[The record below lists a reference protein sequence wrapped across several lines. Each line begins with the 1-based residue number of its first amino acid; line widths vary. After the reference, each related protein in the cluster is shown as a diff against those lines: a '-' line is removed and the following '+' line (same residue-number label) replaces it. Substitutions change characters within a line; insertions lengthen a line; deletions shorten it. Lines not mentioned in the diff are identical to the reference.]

1 MSDSLTM
8 RKVVD
13 HLYTL
18 REGDLLYSTD
28 VHYIQSAVS
37 FFYDYEMNRDYNE
50 AIIDEIR
57 EQLAALKDTVPE
69 VEEII
74 KRLGYVYL

>member
-18 REGDLLYSTD
+18 RESDVLYSTD
-28 VHYIQSAVS
+28 VHYIQSVVS
-37 FFYDYEMNRDYNE
+37 FFNDYEMNRDYNE
-50 AIIDEIR
+50 AIIEEIR
-57 EQLAALKDTVPE
+57 EQLAALKDTVPQ